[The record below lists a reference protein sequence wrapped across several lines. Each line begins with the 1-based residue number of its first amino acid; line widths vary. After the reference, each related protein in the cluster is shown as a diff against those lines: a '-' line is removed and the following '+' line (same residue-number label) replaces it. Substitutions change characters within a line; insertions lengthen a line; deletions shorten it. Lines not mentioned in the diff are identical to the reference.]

1 MSFGIATFLMNVCDN
16 FNLCTLNSVLHKTLN
31 REIFI
36 SLQFNLNLL
45 FTTLLLLSLCLEQN
59 AAYDI
64 IKRSDINKMKSNDN
78 LKSHMENFE
87 CSVRS
92 VSILAH

>member
-1 MSFGIATFLMNVCDN
+1 MSFGIATFLMNVCNN
-16 FNLCTLNSVLHKTLN
+16 FNLCTLNYVLNKTLN